1 MSTRC
6 RATGV
11 LLAVAVCC
19 AWAGVAAALPQ
30 DLAVSVGQIQAALER
45 GDRPG
50 AEAALEAAL
59 HVHPEDPAL
68 NNLAGVIAAQNGNW
82 QAAEMHFRTAIRLAP
97 RAVPPYENLG
107 RLYQERAA
115 VDPEAATK
123 ALEVYRALLTV
134 E

>member
-1 MSTRC
+1 M
-6 RATGV
+6 
-11 LLAVAVCC
+11 CC

-59 HVHPEDPAL
+59 RVHPEDPAL

-107 RLYQERAA
+107 RSVPGTRPSGSGGAAEGTRGLPRAA
-115 VDPEAATK
+115 CGGS
-123 ALEVYRALLTV
+123 LQR
-134 E
+134 